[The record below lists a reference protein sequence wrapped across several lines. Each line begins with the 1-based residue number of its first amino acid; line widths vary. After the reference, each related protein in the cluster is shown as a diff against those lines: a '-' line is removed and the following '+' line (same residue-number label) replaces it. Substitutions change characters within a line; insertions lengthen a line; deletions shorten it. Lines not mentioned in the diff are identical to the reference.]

1 MSSSPIDPAT
11 LAELRQ
17 AYQQKTVGVRLSEK
31 AAQGKGSRQALGS
44 GMNNTRYHRFRLER
58 DAPTQEQYGSIVVGI
73 PIGVGDFDKG
83 GLRRLKR
90 ALFGG
95 AFLFPTE
102 SRSPCC
108 NTRSIPIG
116 GGTQA

>member
-31 AAQGKGSRQALGS
+31 AAQGQGSRQALGS

-58 DAPTQEQYGSIVVGI
+58 DAPTQDLLSLASLSESVTSTRAV
-73 PIGVGDFDKG
+73 F
-83 GLRRLKR
+83 RRLKR

-116 GGTQA
+116 RESK